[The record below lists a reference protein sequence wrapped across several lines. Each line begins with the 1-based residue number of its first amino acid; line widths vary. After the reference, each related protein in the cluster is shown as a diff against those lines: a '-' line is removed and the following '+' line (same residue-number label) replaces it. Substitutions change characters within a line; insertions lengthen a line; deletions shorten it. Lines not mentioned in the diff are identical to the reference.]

1 MRLEAFHFE
10 FPENLIAQYPLK
22 ERDASRLLVLNRK
35 TAETTDCDFY
45 DIHKFFHE
53 GDVLVVNDTKVLP
66 ARFFGHFETGGK
78 VEVVLLQEMRENH
91 WKCITNAMKKT
102 RIGSIIK
109 FSDSVVAEVVALH
122 EEIPI
127 LKFFYSGSW
136 GSVLKK
142 LGHIPLPPYLK
153 RDEESVDETRYQTVY
168 AENEGAVAAPTAGLH
183 FSHRVLKLLE
193 NSGVKIAPIT
203 LHVGYGTFQPVRSQD
218 MRDHRMHGEYFNVS
232 EGAAIAINKAKRI
245 ICVGTSS
252 LRALEASWLRGEV
265 RPTEGCTNLFIYPGY
280 RFHVAHALVTNFHQP
295 QSTLFMLVSAFAG
308 LQTMQQT
315 YRHAISQK
323 YRLFSYG
330 DAMLIL

>member
-1 MRLEAFHFE
+1 MRLEDFHFE
-10 FPENLIAQYPLK
+10 FPEELVAQYPLK
-22 ERDASRLLVLNRK
+22 ERDQSRLLVVNRK
-35 TAETTDCDFY
+35 TRELNDCDFY
-45 DIHKFFHE
+45 DIHKFFKA

-78 VEVVLLQEMRENH
+78 VEVVLLQQVRENH

-122 EEIPI
+122 EEVPI
-127 LKFFYSGSW
+127 LKFFYSGEW
-136 GSVLKK
+136 DDVLKK

-153 RDEESVDETRYQTVY
+153 RNEEEIDATRYQTVY
-168 AENEGAVAAPTAGLH
+168 AQNEGAVAAPTAGLH

-193 NSGVKIAPIT
+193 NEGVNIAPIT
-203 LHVGYGTFQPVRSQD
+203 LHVGYGTFQPVRAQD
-218 MRDHRMHGEYFNVS
+218 ITDHRMHGEYFNVS
-232 EGAAIAINKAKRI
+232 ESAAITINKAKRV

-252 LRALEASWLRGEV
+252 LRAIESSWLRGEV

-280 RFHVAHALVTNFHQP
+280 RFCAAHALVTNFHQP
-295 QSTLFMLVSAFAG
+295 QSTLFVLVSAFSELRMMKKA
-308 LQTMQQT
+308 
-315 YRHAISQK
+315 YEHAISEK

-330 DAMLIL
+330 DCMLIL